1 MRRVIVERPD
11 DVEDWL
17 AIAKDLLGQGV
28 APAEVV
34 WEAPGRVSEEQP
46 SLLDMAVP
54 LDMPASPPAPS
65 CDPAAAQ
72 EVRLPPLLVEL
83 ARSALLHRDT
93 RRFGL
98 LYSLAWRAL
107 HDEPY
112 VAELA
117 TDQQVRRVR
126 TMARQV
132 EREVERMHALV
143 RFREAEKGGSRC
155 YVAWFEPQHHVLRAA
170 APFFVERFK
179 AMRWTILT
187 PYASA
192 LWDTRELT
200 FGPGATRDVAP
211 PEGAVEEAWRDY
223 YRHASDPARLN
234 PKLMS
239 SFLPRRYWDNL
250 PEKGVILE
258 AVHGAKPLLRK
269 A

>member
-17 AIAKDLLGQGV
+17 AIAKGLLGQGV

-54 LDMPASPPAPS
+54 LGMPASPSASS

-98 LYSLAWRAL
+98 LYLLAWRAQHGEL
-107 HDEPY
+107 Y

-126 TMARQV
+126 GMARQV
-132 EREVERMHALV
+132 EREVERMCALV
-143 RFREAEKGGSRC
+143 RFREEGEGRC

-200 FGPGATRDVAP
+200 FGPGATRDAAP
-211 PEGAVEEAWRDY
+211 PEGAVEDAWRDY

-234 PKLMS
+234 PKLMR
-239 SFLPRRYWDNL
+239 SFLPRRYWANL
-250 PEKGVILE
+250 TEKDVILE
-258 AVHGAKPLLRK
+258 TVHGAKPLLRK